1 MHHGSTGRIKTTTEV
16 YTTWL
21 EKTYLTVIKMKVNGV
36 VKLKHTLMY
45 IDEKT
50 IVHWT
55 TSHLTFIDMVNVP
68 KLINSEHLDMT
79 SIP

>member
-1 MHHGSTGRIKTTTEV
+1 
-16 YTTWL
+16 
-21 EKTYLTVIKMKVNGV
+21 MKVNGV

-68 KLINSEHLDMT
+68 KFMNSEHLDMT
-79 SIP
+79 STQSIHHLKIHTTGQNKDNLCFILTAELQ